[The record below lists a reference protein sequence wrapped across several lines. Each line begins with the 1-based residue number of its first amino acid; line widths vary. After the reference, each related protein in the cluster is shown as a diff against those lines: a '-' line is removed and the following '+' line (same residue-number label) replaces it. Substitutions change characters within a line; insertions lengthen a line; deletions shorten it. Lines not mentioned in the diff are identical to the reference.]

1 MEEYDY
7 QKREEKAVNA
17 IKKAIPKNLKSDM
30 VPISKGLFCELY
42 ENNEVFPNHYMAS
55 AIDGVGT
62 KLILAEAMEI
72 YDTVG
77 IDLVAMSANDLA
89 TFGKMSPF
97 LFIDYLAVESKI
109 QEEGL
114 TGDIIKG
121 IVKGLEQCDAS
132 SILRNSIKI
141 NFGKGETASV
151 DELMS
156 GIRPGYGFDIAG
168 GMIGFV
174 PKESVKFEVKPGQKI
189 ISLKSS
195 GLHSNG
201 YTDARLKLLNGDFE
215 SRPQF
220 KKRYQGKHSLEDE
233 FEGTT
238 IGKAL
243 IEPTKIYVNDMAK
256 ISKDFEVIALNNTG
270 YGLKNLNRLTG
281 KFEFVIDDPITPQ
294 PIFELIQKEAKF
306 SDEEMYR
313 KFNMGMGFFIMVNE
327 DDAEAILKIA
337 KDSKIVGEVKK
348 SDKTRTI
355 LKKDEKNIIFE
366 GY

>member
-1 MEEYDY
+1 
-7 QKREEKAVNA
+7 
-17 IKKAIPKNLKSDM
+17 
-30 VPISKGLFCELY
+30 
-42 ENNEVFPNHYMAS
+42 MAS

-62 KLILAEAMEI
+62 KLLLAEAMQV

-97 LFIDYLAVESKI
+97 LFIDYLAVENKI
-109 QEEGL
+109 QEEDI

-132 SILRNSIKI
+132 NILRNSIKV

-156 GIRPGYGFDIAG
+156 GIRPGYGFDLAG

-174 PKESVKFEVKPGQKI
+174 PKKGFGFTVKPGQKI
-189 ISLKSS
+189 IALKSS

-201 YTDARLKLLNGDFE
+201 YTDARLKLLKGNFE
-215 SRPQF
+215 NRKEF
-220 KKRYQGKHSLEDE
+220 KKRYEGKYSLDDD
-233 FEGTT
+233 FNGST
-238 IGKAL
+238 IGKKL
-243 IEPTKIYVNDMAK
+243 LEPTKIYVKEMAK
-256 ISKDFEVIALNNTG
+256 ISKKFNVIGINNTG
-270 YGLKNLNRLTG
+270 YGLKNLNRLNG
-281 KFEFVIDDPITPQ
+281 KFEFVIDNPIKPL
-294 PIFELIQKEAKF
+294 PIFDLIQKEAKF

-313 KFNMGMGFFIMVNE
+313 KFNMGMGFFIIAEKE
-327 DDAEAILKIA
+327 DADDVLELVEG
-337 KDSKIVGEVKK
+337 KIVGEVKK
-348 SDKTRTI
+348 AAKTRVI
-355 LKKDEKNIIFE
+355 LKELSFE